1 MTKFSKFDLIQY
13 YEEIDMHVEGNNV
26 LKNKLF
32 NLIVA
37 NGWLDYLIENTFD
50 EFGLYEHHQK
60 HHQN

>member
-32 NLIVA
+32 NLIVS

-50 EFGLYEHHQK
+50 EFGLFEQYKQLK
-60 HHQN
+60 R

>member
-37 NGWLDYLIENTFD
+37 NDWLDYLIENTFD
-50 EFGLYEHHQK
+50 EFGLYEQYK
-60 HHQN
+60 KLKN